1 LVHPKV
7 TVIVVNYN
15 SRNRWDIVGSSL
27 RCILLLDY
35 RPLEIIIV
43 DNGSTDG
50 SFEMIKQLVS
60 EVKFDADLNVKII
73 RLSKNYGFAVANIIA
88 YRFRD
93 PKSKY
98 IALINNDACPER
110 DSLKKLVNYLENLSD
125 KVAGLQGIILS
136 WDGRYILSYGGFVSD
151 HGLLKGGI
159 GAFMES
165 NIVNRLKPVIATYID
180 GAYSL
185 YHVEALEKAGGLF
198 LPYFFMW
205 GDDYELGIR
214 LWRTG
219 YILLAVPIVV
229 ARHYGGATTSNKS
242 SLYDDQ
248 TMSYIY
254 EYWSRASSIAVDIL
268 YNYPQHFL
276 ALIRN
281 IIALIIFALV
291 KRSKAR
297 LRGVIDGIRLGIKL
311 RKRVLGSMPWLKTPR
326 EAVIR
331 TRALYETIF
340 LLWLSLKYGFKRAGK
355 LYYILI
361 ARSLGRKCLSP
372 ENENRKFVC

>member
-1 LVHPKV
+1 
-7 TVIVVNYN
+7 VNYN
-15 SRNRWDIVGSSL
+15 SRGKWDIVGSSL
-27 RCILLLDY
+27 RCILSIDY

-50 SFEMIKQLVS
+50 SFEMIKQLLS
-60 EVKFDADLNVKII
+60 NVKFDADLNVKII
-73 RLSKNYGFAVANIIA
+73 RLSKNYGFAVANVIA

-93 PKSKY
+93 PNSKY

-110 DSLKKLVNYLENLSD
+110 DSLKKLVNYLETLGG

-136 WDGRYILSYGGFVSD
+136 WDGRYVLSYGGFTLD

-165 NIVNRLKPVIATYID
+165 NIATQLKPVIATYID

-185 YHVEALEKAGGLF
+185 YRVEALEKVGGLF

-205 GDDYELGIR
+205 GDDYELGVR
-214 LWRTG
+214 LWRAG
-219 YILLAVPIVV
+219 YILLALPIVV
-229 ARHYGGATTSNKS
+229 ARHYSGATTSIKS
-242 SLYDDQ
+242 SLHDVQ

-254 EYWSRASSIAVDIL
+254 EYWYRVGNVAVDIL
-268 YNYPQHFL
+268 YNYPWHLF
-276 ALIRN
+276 ALMRK
-281 IIALIIFALV
+281 IISLLSYALV
-291 KRSKAR
+291 KRSKAV

-311 RKRVLGSMPWLKTPR
+311 RKKILQTMPWLKNCR
-326 EAVIR
+326 EPTIR
-331 TRALYETIF
+331 TRALHETAF
-340 LLWLSLKYGFKRAGK
+340 LIWLSLKYGFKHSGR

-361 ARSLGRKCLSP
+361 ARSLGRKCLNLETKGRRICSLIH
-372 ENENRKFVC
+372 